1 MRIDRGAP
9 DKDTLLLL
17 SKYNIR
23 KKGEEEEEET
33 FLSIISLFFF
43 CIYSSFSSTSL
54 PVPVCCQSCLF
65 LYGHQCRNAI
75 QTQSSESTERSA
87 WLNSTFFSSVRG
99 IEEEESVKD
108 KNDIYRDVDR

>member
-43 CIYSSFSSTSL
+43 VSIRRFLLLLCLCLSAVS
-54 PVPVCCQSCLF
+54 PVCFYMDISAGTPFKRNRANRPNVQLGLTRLF
-65 LYGHQCRNAI
+65 FLQ
-75 QTQSSESTERSA
+75 
-87 WLNSTFFSSVRG
+87 
-99 IEEEESVKD
+99 
-108 KNDIYRDVDR
+108 